1 MGTDESV
8 GFEDF
13 LNGKFYSN
21 LPLLKIFFLYILD
34 FEGKGVWLLDFKGF
48 NIWFQINVIISNV
61 DVLLRKI
68 PDDQRFHCFL
78 SIPESPDVDDRHHFY
93 L

>member
-1 MGTDESV
+1 MIALDTLMGTDESI

-21 LPLLKIFFLYILD
+21 LPLLKFFFLYILD
-34 FEGKGVWLLDFKGF
+34 FEVKGVWLLVFKGF
-48 NIWFQINVIISNV
+48 KIWFQINVIISNV

-68 PDDQRFHCFL
+68 P
-78 SIPESPDVDDRHHFY
+78 ESPDVNDRHHFY